1 VPVTLAAARARIP
14 VPDPSAATAHD
25 EAVRGR
31 LSAHLAGLAL
41 VPTVTALAEH
51 GVLRLMRHATEVS
64 VDSLAPRTQMAP
76 ARLRVALRLLA
87 ACGWLE
93 ERCAAGG
100 RDCFYAVT
108 PAGQVACD
116 AAPPVFREAA
126 AGLAA
131 IVELPQAFGAEL
143 DDTVVGA
150 VRDLARLA
158 AGVAPAPESDPAA
171 ARLVREPLGGITV
184 VAAVV
189 TLAHSGMLEL
199 LAQGPLRLLEIDDL
213 LQVLFERLESEDWLT
228 RTGSDLRLTPAG
240 ERAVLMAP
248 ACTEVWSYLP
258 LLLSTSSSGSS
269 HVESAVVAVVP
280 GSPEEVLNV
289 SGRGASFRPWSEPL
303 DALIVDLFNR
313 PMSQQPRGISDV
325 ACGSGALLGHV
336 YTVIRERTSR
346 GRVLKEHPLLVL
358 GADHSRLARE
368 MTARAMRSANVPR
381 FHVTAAAAGDPS
393 AIAGDAAR
401 HHISLRDLLHLR
413 AFVAADADADALEPS
428 LAPWLPY
435 AGRFGIAVLERHPGP
450 IGSDREI
457 DRVAAAAYDA
467 VFGHASRALSDADAL
482 AEAAR
487 RAGLD
492 RHPLFRAQ
500 FPQSAAPAVS
510 FGYFTAAGRTH
521 A

>member
-1 VPVTLAAARARIP
+1 MTLAAARARIP
-14 VPDPSAATAHD
+14 VPDPSAAAAHD

-31 LSAHLAGLAL
+31 LSSHLAGLAL

-64 VDSLAPRTQMAP
+64 VDSLAPRTRMAP

-100 RDCFYAVT
+100 RDCFYTVT

-143 DDTVVGA
+143 DDATVDA
-150 VRDLARLA
+150 VRNLARLA
-158 AGVAPAPESDPAA
+158 AAALAPDIDPAA
-171 ARLVREPLGGITV
+171 ARLVREPLGGVTV

-189 TLAHSGMLEL
+189 TFAHSGMLEL

-213 LQVLFERLESEDWLT
+213 LQVLFERLESEGLLT
-228 RTGSDLRLTPAG
+228 RTGLDVRLTPAG

-258 LLLSTSSSGSS
+258 LLLSAPYDSSD
-269 HVESAVVAVVP
+269 VESAVAAVVP

-289 SGRGASFRPWSEPL
+289 SGRGAAFRPWSAPL
-303 DALIVDLFNR
+303 DALIVDVFNR

-336 YTVIRERTSR
+336 YTLIREQTSR

-358 GADHSRLARE
+358 GADYSRLARE
-368 MTARAMRSANVPR
+368 MTARTMRSANVPR
-381 FHVTAAAAGDPS
+381 FHVSAAAAGDPS
-393 AIAGDAAR
+393 AMAEDAAR
-401 HHISLRDLLHLR
+401 HAISLRDLLHLR
-413 AFVAADADADALEPS
+413 VFVAADTDERARAAS

-435 AGRFGIAVLERHPGP
+435 AGRFGLAMLERHPAP
-450 IGSDREI
+450 IGPDCEP
-457 DRVAAAAYDA
+457 DRVAAAAFNA
-467 VFGHASRALSDADAL
+467 VYGHASRTLADAGTL
-482 AEAAR
+482 VEAAR

-492 RHPLFRAQ
+492 RHPRFRAQ